1 MTIIIYIYTSN
12 HIIHQHKFMYIYT
25 IIIHHINPLSNFMTN
40 RPWLHGCQTA
50 KSATPAAT
58 PAPHLPSW
66 DRTWHPAAAA
76 LRPGHLG
83 AETTHQSHCEKNL
96 ELHGFL
102 C

>member
-1 MTIIIYIYTSN
+1 M
-12 HIIHQHKFMYIYT
+12 
-25 IIIHHINPLSNFMTN
+25 
-40 RPWLHGCQTA
+40 G
-50 KSATPAAT
+50 ATPAA

-83 AETTHQSHCEKNL
+83 AETPRQLTRVIVEKNL